1 MFFTL
6 HLISW
11 SYANLRQM
19 SKSKRLVEQIL
30 NWRLRFIRQ
39 AVAGT
44 QEGAAPRGFTAHFAG
59 SVNSGLGFHFV

>member
-44 QEGAAPRGFTAHFAG
+44 QEEQLLVDSQRISRG
-59 SVNSGLGFHFV
+59 L